1 MDKFS
6 ERLVAL
12 RKEKDLTQ
20 AEFARLCGKQRTT
33 VSGYETEGKEPDFA
47 LLCQM
52 ADYFGVTTDYLL
64 GREDERA
71 HGNEAFRQDNANFK
85 RRYDAL
91 SKELRAVVSSTFDSV
106 YVLLSRCMNAQN
118 AAELALYRELFS
130 ELQTG
135 RGEIK
140 SILADCG
147 GDLAGAFQQIMEKQ
161 NTLKART
168 ASTLDSLLQADVAA
182 LKDSNK

>member
-71 HGNEAFRQDNANFK
+71 
-85 RRYDAL
+85 
-91 SKELRAVVSSTFDSV
+91 
-106 YVLLSRCMNAQN
+106 QN
-118 AAELALYRELFS
+118 AAEMALYRELFS
-130 ELQTG
+130 ELQTS

-147 GDLAGAFQQIMEKQ
+147 GDLADAFPQIMEKQ
-161 NTLKART
+161 NTLKAKT
-168 ASTLDSLLQADVAA
+168 ASILDSLLQADVAA

>member
-85 RRYDAL
+85 SSAPSSPRR
-91 SKELRAVVSSTFDSV
+91 
-106 YVLLSRCMNAQN
+106 
-118 AAELALYRELFS
+118 
-130 ELQTG
+130 
-135 RGEIK
+135 
-140 SILADCG
+140 SIRSMCCSP
-147 GDLAGAFQQIMEKQ
+147 GA
-161 NTLKART
+161 
-168 ASTLDSLLQADVAA
+168 
-182 LKDSNK
+182 

>member
-118 AAELALYRELFS
+118 AA
-130 ELQTG
+130 
-135 RGEIK
+135 
-140 SILADCG
+140 
-147 GDLAGAFQQIMEKQ
+147 
-161 NTLKART
+161 
-168 ASTLDSLLQADVAA
+168 
-182 LKDSNK
+182 

>member
-1 MDKFS
+1 MWA
-6 ERLVAL
+6 LVKL
-12 RKEKDLTQ
+12 
-20 AEFARLCGKQRTT
+20 AELYHT
-33 VSGYETEGKEPDFA
+33 S
-47 LLCQM
+47 
-52 ADYFGVTTDYLL
+52 TDYLL

-71 HGNEAFRQDNANFK
+71 HGNEAFRRDNVSFK

-91 SKELRAVVSSTFDSV
+91 PQELRTVVSSTFDSV
-106 YVLLSRCMNAQN
+106 YVLLSRCMNARD
-118 AAELALYRELFS
+118 AAELTLYRELFS

-147 GDLAGAFQQIMEKQ
+147 GDLAGAFPQIMEKQ
-161 NTLKART
+161 NTLKAKT
-168 ASTLDSLLQADVAA
+168 ASILDSLLQADVAA

>member
-91 SKELRAVVSSTFDSV
+91 SKELRVVVSSTFDSV
-106 YVLLSRCMNAQN
+106 HVLLSRCMNAQN

-147 GDLAGAFQQIMEKQ
+147 GDLADAFPQIMEKQ
-161 NTLKART
+161 NTLKAKT
-168 ASTLDSLLQADVAA
+168 ASILDSLLQADVAA

>member
-1 MDKFS
+1 M
-6 ERLVAL
+6 
-12 RKEKDLTQ
+12 
-20 AEFARLCGKQRTT
+20 
-33 VSGYETEGKEPDFA
+33 
-47 LLCQM
+47 
-52 ADYFGVTTDYLL
+52 
-64 GREDERA
+64 
-71 HGNEAFRQDNANFK
+71 
-85 RRYDAL
+85 
-91 SKELRAVVSSTFDSV
+91 V

-147 GDLAGAFQQIMEKQ
+147 GDLAGAFPQIMEKQ

>member
-1 MDKFS
+1 
-6 ERLVAL
+6 
-12 RKEKDLTQ
+12 
-20 AEFARLCGKQRTT
+20 
-33 VSGYETEGKEPDFA
+33 
-47 LLCQM
+47 M

-91 SKELRAVVSSTFDSV
+91 PKELRAVISSTFDSV

-118 AAELALYRELFS
+118 AAEMALYRELFS

-147 GDLAGAFQQIMEKQ
+147 ETWQMLSRRLWRSRTRSRPKPP
-161 NTLKART
+161 LSLT
-168 ASTLDSLLQADVAA
+168 ASCRLTLRP
-182 LKDSNK
+182 